1 MIRPILQTSF
11 LLRLILAGLA
21 KERASEAPFRI
32 VFTIRWYGA
41 SATGLQTRSPRFR
54 RKLRTTMSGSLKG
67 RLSGFSNFKHL
78 LVKRLYGGTK
88 MPRSKK
94 KRQSRDNKKLL
105 AVQDRIPLGIEEG
118 VPTLQDEL
126 ARTLAPRL
134 ARSSAI
140 GESLNRKI
148 EPTVV

>member
-1 MIRPILQTSF
+1 
-11 LLRLILAGLA
+11 
-21 KERASEAPFRI
+21 
-32 VFTIRWYGA
+32 
-41 SATGLQTRSPRFR
+41 
-54 RKLRTTMSGSLKG
+54 
-67 RLSGFSNFKHL
+67 
-78 LVKRLYGGTK
+78 

-105 AVQDRIPLGIEEG
+105 AVQDRIPLGIGEG